1 MGRRERKEDRKEE
14 GEEQE
19 EEREVEPMEEKP
31 RRWETLCPGWK
42 DDIGLTHRES
52 LLSPMGG
59 WLLSRTQ
66 PYLQGDPTPAG
77 KKGMNHKA
85 DANNCSLKE
94 GRKASWRRQ
103 SLS

>member
-1 MGRRERKEDRKEE
+1 MRRRERKEDRKEE

-66 PYLQGDPTPAG
+66 PYPQGGAIPVG
-77 KKGMNHKA
+77 KMRH
-85 DANNCSLKE
+85 E
-94 GRKASWRRQ
+94 PQGRCK
-103 SLS
+103 